1 MKGSELQLTFL
12 ILYQTQRN
20 AKSRISN
27 DDLYSPFNGH
37 TK

>member
-1 MKGSELQLTFL
+1 MKGSELQLAFPV
-12 ILYQTQRN
+12 LYQMQWN

-27 DDLYSPFNGH
+27 DDLYSPFSGH